1 MRRARAV
8 FARRHIRTLPF
19 LNLPTR
25 FILCGS
31 QEPFIQGYHVLG
43 GLLALLA
50 AATFAFNNASVR
62 RGVLSGTVSQAMA
75 ITVPIGV
82 PIFLAAALM
91 LGSLGMIARFPTTT
105 LVWLA
110 LAGVMHFVWGRYCNY
125 RATKAMGA
133 ILVGPV
139 QQASLIFT
147 LALAIII
154 LGETLTPLRVI
165 GIALV
170 VLGPSIML
178 PGKKNGEKKA
188 VNTEAAAK
196 SPAFKPRYFEG
207 YTFALLSSTGYG
219 LSPILIRLGLENRD
233 IPASVAGGLVS
244 YTAATLAFALV
255 LLWPGQLR
263 HVTLT
268 KPEAAK
274 WFTIS
279 GVLVCLSQM
288 FRYMA
293 LSVAPVSVV
302 TPIQRLSILF
312 RIYCAKLINPDHEVF
327 SGTVITATVIS
338 LIGTLA
344 LSVSTDTVLS
354 LVPLPDV
361 IVAAAHWHW
370 P

>member
-1 MRRARAV
+1 V
-8 FARRHIRTLPF
+8 
-19 LNLPTR
+19 
-25 FILCGS
+25 
-31 QEPFIQGYHVLG
+31 VG

-62 RGVLSGTVSQAMA
+62 RGVLTGSVSQAMA

-82 PIFLAAALM
+82 PIFLVAALA
-91 LGSLGMIARFPTTT
+91 LGSLGMIARFPKTT

-139 QQASLIFT
+139 QQASMVFT
-147 LALAIII
+147 LALAVFI
-154 LGETLTPLRVI
+154 LDETLTPLRIV
-165 GIALV
+165 GILLV
-170 VLGPSIML
+170 VLGPSISL
-178 PGKKNGEKKA
+178 PGKKKGGAKKPH
-188 VNTEAAAK
+188 AAEVERMDKGAGSMSQ
-196 SPAFKPRYFEG
+196 SPAFKPRYVEG
-207 YTFALLSSTGYG
+207 YAFALLSSTGYG
-219 LSPILIRLGLENRD
+219 LSPILVRLGLENRD

-268 KPEAAK
+268 KPESVK

-293 LSVAPVSVV
+293 LSLAPVSVV

-312 RIYCAKLINPDHEVF
+312 RIYCGKLLNPEHEVF
-327 SGTVITATVIS
+327 GGKVIAATVVS

-354 LVPLPDV
+354 LVPLPDA
-361 IVAAAHWHW
+361 IVAAAHWRW